1 MSVINLID
9 GGESNYLDKWR
20 ESCESLRTFA
30 EFGQIR
36 AIAETNL
43 WQMVKLQTM
52 RSQIISPTCSI
63 PQKFVTQN
71 TFHRRLIKVEN
82 LVCFYRCKFCHHIL
96 FRNQITPIHHFL
108 FIMSAFRLISN
119 TKWCKGMSLQSR
131 ILHFTT
137 RRKSWSKQLQSSFIA
152 APVSKKTS

>member
-1 MSVINLID
+1 MTNGETSDHEVANYFSNLLHPAKICD
-9 GGESNYLDKWR
+9 SEY
-20 ESCESLRTFA
+20 
-30 EFGQIR
+30 
-36 AIAETNL
+36 
-43 WQMVKLQTM
+43 
-52 RSQIISPTCSI
+52 ISPLI
-63 PQKFVTQN
+63 
-71 TFHRRLIKVEN
+71 LIKVEN
-82 LVCFYRCKFCHHIL
+82 LVCFYRWKFCHHIL

-119 TKWCKGMSLQSR
+119 TKLLLRSDKSMSLQSR

>member
-1 MSVINLID
+1 MT
-9 GGESNYLDKWR
+9 R
-20 ESCESLRTFA
+20 ELR
-30 EFGQIR
+30 EFENICGVPRQIR

-43 WQMVKLQTM
+43 WQMTKLQTM

-63 PQKFVTQN
+63 TKICDSEYISP
-71 TFHRRLIKVEN
+71 LIKVEN

-119 TKWCKGMSLQSR
+119 TKLLLRSAKSMSLQNR